1 MGKGDISPCE
11 ATRTK
16 DRVSGRTVWRLTSR
30 RAVNHGPY
38 FYNPPA
44 TQDGRRIIFGS
55 DRAGGETE
63 QLYMVEWPSGS
74 VVQLTAGLD
83 ISAHNAVLAPRGAEV
98 FYFDGPELRAV
109 ALRSF
114 KERLLARLPEGLV
127 LASAPAISSDGQL
140 IIYCCFRR
148 PDVGGR
154 NGWDAFAPTFEA
166 RPRTEIWVAPID
178 GSGARLVHAEDRWL
192 GHPQFRPGDNDS
204 IVYCHEGPWWQVQR
218 TWMIAA
224 DGSSPARQLR
234 PQEIG
239 RECLGHEYFTR
250 DGSVLIYAYYTCG
263 PEGKGRTAHSIR
275 ALALASGQEHVIFD
289 GRQVNHFTSNAD
301 NSLIVADTNDPA
313 DERLYLIDVSE
324 GTAQVLCE
332 CRSSQKPYRST
343 QDAHPHP
350 CFSWDG
356 RHVYFNS
363 DQDGW
368 PNSYMVVV

>member
-1 MGKGDISPCE
+1 
-11 ATRTK
+11 
-16 DRVSGRTVWRLTSR
+16 LTSR
-30 RAVNHGPY
+30 QAINHGPY

-44 TQDGRRIIFGS
+44 TQDGRRIVFGS
-55 DRAGGETE
+55 DRAGGDAE

-74 VVQLTAGLD
+74 VVQLTGGRD

-98 FYFDGPELRAV
+98 YYFAGPELRSV
-109 ALRSF
+109 ALQSF
-114 KERLLARLPEGLV
+114 KERLLARLPDGLV

-154 NGWDAFAPTFEA
+154 TGWEAFAPTFEA

-192 GHPQFRPGDNDS
+192 GHPQFRPGDNNT
-204 IVYCHEGPWWQVQR
+204 ILYCHEGPWSLVERIWAV
-218 TWMIAA
+218 AA
-224 DGSSPARQLR
+224 DGSAAPRCLR
-234 PQEIG
+234 PQKVGEELI
-239 RECLGHEYFTR
+239 GHEYFTR
-250 DGSVLIYAYYTCG
+250 DGTVLVYAWCPG
-263 PEGKGRTAHSIR
+263 RGGGGKVPAHSVR
-275 ALALASGQEHVIFD
+275 MLDLTA
-289 GRQVNHFTSNAD
+289 GRERVVFEGRRVNHFTSNAT

-313 DERLYLIDVSE
+313 DPYLYLIDVSE

-368 PNSYMVVV
+368 PNFYMVVV